1 MFYDSLKFFNT
12 QWIVEFLNLEKNVS
26 VLWEHVRKVFCE
38 NGSVK
43 YIKCSH
49 CTKTY
54 STSSNGLRHLKK
66 CNHCTKTSSTS
77 SNGLRHLKSTHSK
90 QLKLVMDSKKN
101 PSYTYGL
108 KCEIVKK
115 L

>member
-1 MFYDSLKFFNT
+1 MIYINYDSLKSLSTMNCGG
-12 QWIVEFLNLEKNVS
+12 LKSRKNVS
-26 VLWEHVRKVFCE
+26 VLWEHARKVFRE

-43 YIKCSH
+43 YI
-49 CTKTY
+49 
-54 STSSNGLRHLKK
+54 K